1 MHMNHLTVHLKLQY
15 LQNVINQL
23 YFDNNI
29 KMKKKEKVRKEYW
42 TNGRYYDDKSK
53 LCLEICG
60 IKNKQKKEKC
70 NVI

>member
-1 MHMNHLTVHLKLQY
+1 
-15 LQNVINQL
+15 
-23 YFDNNI
+23 
-29 KMKKKEKVRKEYW
+29 MKKKEKVRKEYW